1 MSSTAISNAVGK
13 LEREL
18 AVRLFNRTTRSVSL
32 THAGRIFVAQRTI
45 DGSIQV
51 AWQVEPNDAFDE
63 WVDLGGTTI
72 GAPALVADAD
82 GFPVLLMH
90 AANGSLHVAELTGT
104 SPIAWGDWSPAGG

>member
-1 MSSTAISNAVGK
+1 VETEFGGDFTAPEDLGGDDGVDAIA
-13 LEREL
+13 
-18 AVRLFNRTTRSVSL
+18 AVRADGVD
-32 THAGRIFVAQRTI
+32 GRIFAAQRTI
-45 DGSIQV
+45 AGSIQV
-51 AWQVEPNDAFDE
+51 AWQVEPNDVFDD